1 MPGVR
6 PSDCG
11 LSVLLSEPGSTPAVE
26 MLSHNVSRPHN
37 ADMIGDDQLVS
48 QSHNQDRK
56 KKWLRQR
63 AFRGRGAL
71 R

>member
-37 ADMIGDDQLVS
+37 ADMIGDDQLTKTKLAPAAS
-48 QSHNQDRK
+48 I
-56 KKWLRQR
+56 
-63 AFRGRGAL
+63 RGRGAL

>member
-1 MPGVR
+1 MELPAADLELLLLHSVALSLSAMPGVR

-37 ADMIGDDQLVS
+37 ADMIGDDQLT
-48 QSHNQDRK
+48 
-56 KKWLRQR
+56 
-63 AFRGRGAL
+63 
-71 R
+71 